1 MIDLTSYRTPDGV
14 VIPMAQWSS
23 MRATYL
29 DEQVADALCAATAG
43 MPMPDADLTEARAL
57 KAFRVLRDTPL
68 TELLVPGPITL
79 LRCPETV
86 QPGYHT
92 RLRPPGNVASNYF
105 FHKLRL
111 RTPKANVPSAW
122 EKWHDDD
129 MRLRVCRRFLRLK
142 GVDRVDNANIRLA
155 LHMTGATP
163 AQFKPGVAKAVY
175 DLTGAKRVLDF
186 SMGWGDRLAGFCASS
201 AEHYLGIDPNPDLHP
216 LYQQQVA
223 LYGGGSKTFDIR
235 YAAAEDAE
243 LPTGSF
249 DLVFTSPP
257 YFGMERYAEGTGNES
272 AQSWS
277 RYPTS
282 EQWLEGFL
290 RPVITRSWA
299 ALRPGGVLAIN
310 LADITHH
317 REQYPLCAWLQ
328 RVVQAL
334 PSAEF
339 KFALGMRLQGANYSG
354 EKRGQVSGEPIWI
367 WTKGSRELPA
377 VRGLACRDD
386 SNTNQEI
393 AVVGKT
399 RLDLDQLRELHTRGM
414 HPDEASRRLGC
425 DPGTV
430 IQQWH
435 NMGLPWIRK
444 SDDLRKK
451 LTDDQEKE
459 IIALYTAGAG
469 GTILA
474 RKYGVD
480 KGTIYSVLR
489 RTGTGTRSVASRRVE
504 HKHKKAVISERDL
517 DIRARYET
525 GALLQDIADVV
536 GVSYCTVT
544 HSLKKQGAMIPEAKG
559 LRVIIAD
566 RHKNKG
572 LGKGSRTVA

>member
-1 MIDLTSYRTPDGV
+1 
-14 VIPMAQWSS
+14 
-23 MRATYL
+23 
-29 DEQVADALCAATAG
+29 
-43 MPMPDADLTEARAL
+43 
-57 KAFRVLRDTPL
+57 
-68 TELLVPGPITL
+68 
-79 LRCPETV
+79 
-86 QPGYHT
+86 
-92 RLRPPGNVASNYF
+92 
-105 FHKLRL
+105 
-111 RTPKANVPSAW
+111 
-122 EKWHDDD
+122 
-129 MRLRVCRRFLRLK
+129 
-142 GVDRVDNANIRLA
+142 
-155 LHMTGATP
+155 
-163 AQFKPGVAKAVY
+163 
-175 DLTGAKRVLDF
+175 
-186 SMGWGDRLAGFCASS
+186 
-201 AEHYLGIDPNPDLHP
+201 
-216 LYQQQVA
+216 
-223 LYGGGSKTFDIR
+223 
-235 YAAAEDAE
+235 
-243 LPTGSF
+243 
-249 DLVFTSPP
+249 
-257 YFGMERYAEGTGNES
+257 
-272 AQSWS
+272 
-277 RYPTS
+277 
-282 EQWLEGFL
+282 
-290 RPVITRSWA
+290 
-299 ALRPGGVLAIN
+299 
-310 LADITHH
+310 
-317 REQYPLCAWLQ
+317 
-328 RVVQAL
+328 
-334 PSAEF
+334 
-339 KFALGMRLQGANYSG
+339 
-354 EKRGQVSGEPIWI
+354 
-367 WTKGSRELPA
+367 
-377 VRGLACRDD
+377 
-386 SNTNQEI
+386 
-393 AVVGKT
+393 
-399 RLDLDQLRELHTRGM
+399 M